1 VGVAPAPAAIANN
14 NFNTDS
20 FDLELGRLPA
30 LDDASFASDSARDE
44 GPNEFVTDPMRRAV
58 APEPAPAR
66 PAAPAKPVAPRVDAS
81 APAEVNM
88 DALASAPEPAP
99 APAPAP
105 APTQQSVTVPVVL
118 TRAQIRSGEPV
129 HLVLDIRVKDE

>member
-1 VGVAPAPAAIANN
+1 LAAAPSLSRENTAVASNEFQHGHDA
-14 NFNTDS
+14 
-20 FDLELGRLPA
+20 FDLELGRLPS
-30 LDDASFASDSARDE
+30 LDDASFASDSAREE

-58 APEPAPAR
+58 PAKPAAAPAPAPQR
-66 PAAPAKPVAPRVDAS
+66 PAAPRIDT

-88 DALASAPEPAP
+88 DAAPPAP
-99 APAPAP
+99 A
-105 APTQQSVTVPVVL
+105 QQSITVPVVL